1 MRRLWGLYTGLIS
14 IQVRSQMQYRVS
26 FLLELLATGVTN
38 GVYFLALVLIFERFK
53 NVAGWTLG
61 EVAFMAG
68 MIEMSFATMDMIFSG
83 FDPDSFATRIRTGT
97 LDQMLLRPLPISLQ
111 VLGSRME
118 LRRVGRIVEGAVIFG
133 VALTLSPVHWTPE
146 KLLYFPVVFVSQVL
160 AFGSLFIM
168 GSTLTFW
175 TVQPVEAVN
184 ILTYG
189 GNELMT
195 YPATIY
201 PLWLQRFFTYVI
213 PFVFLNYYPA
223 LFFLDKPDGMGMTPL
238 APFFAPLAAAAMMAA
253 AVAFWRFGVNH
264 YQSTG
269 S

>member
-1 MRRLWGLYTGLIS
+1 MIRSFHLYIRLIS
-14 IQVRSQMQYRVS
+14 IQIRSQMQYRVS
-26 FLLELLATGVTN
+26 FFMEMVSTAFLSGIS
-38 GVYFLALVLIFERFK
+38 FLAVALIIERFGSIL
-53 NVAGWTLG
+53 GWSLG

-68 MIEMSFATMDMIFSG
+68 LIEMSFASMEIIFSG
-83 FDPDSFATRIRTGT
+83 FDSDGFASNIRTGSF
-97 LDQMLLRPLPISLQ
+97 DQMLLRPVNITVQ
-111 VLGSRME
+111 VLGSRFL
-118 LRRVGRIVEGAVIFG
+118 LRRIGRILEGLLIFIFCL
-133 VALTLSPVHWTPE
+133 ATTPIHWTLA
-146 KLLYFPVVFVSQVL
+146 KMAYLPVVFFSQVI
-160 AFGSLFIM
+160 AFGALFMI

-175 TVQPVEAVN
+175 TVQSVEAMN

-201 PLWLQRFFTYVI
+201 PAWVRHFFTFLV

-223 LFFLDKPDGMGMTPL
+223 LFFLEKPDPLGFPPAASFL
-238 APFFAPLAAAAMMAA
+238 APVVAGTMLAAGSI
-253 AVAFWRFGVNH
+253 FWNFGINH

>member
-1 MRRLWGLYTGLIS
+1 MGRLWNLYLRLIG
-14 IQVRSQMQYRVS
+14 IQIRSQMQYRVS
-26 FLLELLATGVTN
+26 FLMELLSTGLLN
-38 GVYFLALVLIFERFK
+38 GTYFLALVLIFERFK
-53 NVAGWTLG
+53 AVAGWTLG
-61 EVAFMAG
+61 EVAFLAG

-83 FDPDSFATRIRTGT
+83 FDPDAFATKIRLGT
-97 LDQMLLRPLPISLQ
+97 LDQMLLRPLPIALQ
-111 VLGSRME
+111 VFGSRLE
-118 LRRVGRIVEGAVIFG
+118 LRRVGRILEGLVIFM
-133 VALTLSPVHWTPE
+133 VALNLAPVHWTTG
-146 KLLYFPVVFVSQVL
+146 KLLYFPVVIASQVL
-160 AFGSLFIM
+160 AFGALFMM

-201 PLWLQRFFTYVI
+201 PAWLQRFFTYIV
-213 PFVFLNYYPA
+213 PFIFLNYYPA
-223 LFFLDKPDGMGMTPL
+223 LYFLDKPDPLGMTPL
-238 APFFAPLAAAAMMAA
+238 APFLAPLAGAGMMAA
-253 AVAFWRFGVNH
+253 AVFFWRFGLNH